1 MTYEMI
7 NEILLDRA
15 YTYMLEDGVTDADWD
30 ESVEEYWL
38 MMAKSYI
45 DDKEEG
51 YELLLAE
58 FQELA

>member
-15 YTYMLEDGVTDADWD
+15 YTYMLEDGATYVDWD
-30 ESVEEYWL
+30 ESVEEYWF

-58 FQELA
+58 FPWLA

>member
-7 NEILLDRA
+7 NETLLDRA

-30 ESVEEYWL
+30 ESVEEYWF

-45 DDKEEG
+45 SDEEEG

-58 FQELA
+58 FPELA

>member
-7 NEILLDRA
+7 NGILLDRA
-15 YTYMLEDGVTDADWD
+15 YTYMSEDGVTDADWD

-38 MMAKSYI
+38 MTAKSYI

-51 YELLLAE
+51 YELLMAE
-58 FQELA
+58 FPELA

>member
-30 ESVEEYWL
+30 ESVEEYWF

-45 DDKEEG
+45 GDKEEG

-58 FQELA
+58 FPELA